1 MSKLVLEIEVKQ
13 PLSQNDVIRFN
24 RAKNK
29 WETTSYKEFNND
41 LYQERNK
48 LKKEIS
54 DLKVE
59 KDNEI
64 AKIKE
69 QLKLHKDA
77 LKILT
82 GRDL

>member
-24 RAKNK
+24 KAKNK
-29 WETTSYKEFNND
+29 WESTSYKDFNND
-41 LYQERNK
+41 LYKERNK
-48 LKKEIS
+48 LHKEIQ
-54 DLKVE
+54 DLKAE

-64 AKIKE
+64 NEIKKE
-69 QLKLHKDA
+69 LKLHKDA

-82 GRDL
+82 RGNL